1 MREAGAGARETEL
14 CSLRFGKTLEGLGI
28 QTCGLCA
35 EGGREEEMDVTCC
48 LRTAAVW
55 IVSGLTAPLVIISLS
70 FKNL

>member
-35 EGGREEEMDVTCC
+35 EGGREEE
-48 LRTAAVW
+48 RGRNRG
-55 IVSGLTAPLVIISLS
+55 GLDGREKGRKEGSSPSRI
-70 FKNL
+70 F